1 MKNVEQFFFC
11 KTLHFRE
18 NQVSSSKI
26 YQIYVYPMQSYFLEN
41 GTLNEQILFYI
52 FHFFYA

>member
-11 KTLHFRE
+11 KTLRFRE

-26 YQIYVYPMQSYFLEN
+26 YQICVYPMQSYFLEN

-52 FHFFYA
+52 FHLFYA